1 MFFPTDKF
9 YKETK
14 EILKGNQRLP
24 DIYKDLIDWI
34 QKNLDAR
41 IINIKYDKIENSNT
55 PRLKLVTWSQS
66 DYIKFQRQDQF
77 AYNEEFQQM
86 IASEFKRLVKIYDLG
101 PTRLKNLF
109 KKSKN
114 ENQGFNTDDLWIC
127 YTDFSNVAKTE
138 AMNMIPT
145 EQTKNFKSKYIRD
158 YIWDI
163 HPNIYEIIIF
173 YYTEQQIID
182 HKNVNLF
189 ESIKNEYYSMI
200 KPYDEYGFY
209 TKDSLKIRTDSKENF
224 DNNFESSWFYYYK

>member
-1 MFFPTDKF
+1 MFFPTDRF

-14 EILKGNQRLP
+14 EILKGNQTLP

-34 QKNLDAR
+34 QKNFDAR

-55 PRLKLVTWSQS
+55 PRLKLVTWSQD
-66 DYIKFQRQDQF
+66 DYKKFQRQDQF

-101 PTRLKNLF
+101 PTRLKNIF

-114 ENQGFNTDDLWIC
+114 ESQGFNTKDLWIC
-127 YTDFSNVAKTE
+127 YTDFSIVAKTE
-138 AMNMIPT
+138 AMNMIPI
-145 EQTKNFKSKYIRD
+145 EQTKNFISKYIRD

-163 HPNIYEIIIF
+163 HPNIYQIIIF

-182 HKNVNLF
+182 HKNVDLL
-189 ESIKNEYYSMI
+189 ESIRNEYYSMI
-200 KPYDEYGFY
+200 KPFDEYGFY
-209 TKDSLKIRTDSKENF
+209 TVDSLKIRIDSKENF